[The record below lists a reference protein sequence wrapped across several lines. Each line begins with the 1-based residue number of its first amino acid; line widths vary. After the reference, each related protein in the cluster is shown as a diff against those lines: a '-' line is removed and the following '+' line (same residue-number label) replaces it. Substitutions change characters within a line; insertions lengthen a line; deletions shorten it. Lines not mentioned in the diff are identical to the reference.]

1 MQRLLRLPSR
11 YAIQRRT
18 NRAAAI
24 HPFAYNIKTEKAQI
38 DSVWDELAKPMLAGL
53 KDYDSNID
61 ELRSALK
68 AAGWDTYVA
77 EIRKQYDEFL
87 ANK

>member
-1 MQRLLRLPSR
+1 MDVYKNWDNGAKPS
-11 YAIQRRT
+11 A
-18 NRAAAI
+18 
-24 HPFAYNIKTEKAQI
+24 PFGFIFDYSNIKTEKAQI

>member
-1 MQRLLRLPSR
+1 MGLQGNGTIPAVYSARV
-11 YAIQRRT
+11 Q
-18 NRAAAI
+18 
-24 HPFAYNIKTEKAQI
+24 
-38 DSVWDELAKPMLAGL
+38 LAKPMLAGL

-77 EIRKQYDEFL
+77 EIQKQYDEFL

>member
-1 MQRLLRLPSR
+1 MVEEFKMTKAELIDSIAKETSYP
-11 YAIQRRT
+11 
-18 NRAAAI
+18 
-24 HPFAYNIKTEKAQI
+24 KAQI

-77 EIRKQYDEFL
+77 EIQKQYDEFL